1 MDNDTD
7 QHADVSSN
15 LGQVERGQTMRPVVM
30 LQGMESLQ
38 RLRDRIMKT
47 LEELERLRTS
57 NAELAERIRE
67 LEKRPHVDFDG
78 TVLAFDEDP
87 QQLREK
93 VDGFIRAIDTYI
105 AKDTG

>member
-1 MDNDTD
+1 MNNDTD
-7 QHADVSSN
+7 QHEDVPSD
-15 LGQVERGQTMRPVVM
+15 LDQAERAQTMRPVVM
-30 LQGMESLQ
+30 LHGMESLQ

-47 LEELERLRTS
+47 LQELERLRTS

-67 LEKRPHVDFDG
+67 LEKRPHVDLDG

-93 VDGFIRAIDTYI
+93 VEGFIRAIDTYI

>member
-1 MDNDTD
+1 MNNDAD
-7 QHADVSSN
+7 QHVDVPSDQD
-15 LGQVERGQTMRPVVM
+15 QVERAAMRPVVM
-30 LQGMESLQ
+30 LHGMESLQ
-38 RLRDRIMKT
+38 RLRDRIINT
-47 LEELERLRTS
+47 LQELERLRTS

-67 LEKRPHVDFDG
+67 LEERPHVDLDG

-93 VDGFIRAIDTYI
+93 VEGFIRAIDTYI